1 MFVLSQVVQI
11 VLWYLDSGCS
21 RHMTGDRARLI
32 NFVEKFIG
40 TKYIP
45 PPKRANWVKPTPLP
59 KKKQVTFSEPSR
71 PSLKPTQKP
80 VVHPKKQTNV
90 CVPMSTGVKPTSGA
104 SKTVPKR
111 APRNHSSLPVKSANA
126 RRVEAHHRTLNK
138 KNRVDSNL
146 LVKHSV
152 SVSKLNNVCAACNKS
167 LVFANHT
174 DCLVM
179 CDGSV
184 NVKPH
189 QTKRFKRQ
197 PKKEWKPIKRVWQ
210 PISKPVA
217 NSKPQWKP
225 TGRHFSLF
233 EKYPLTRIMEPTD
246 MPIELPP
253 SASSSPQI
261 TMVSRFNDHKL
272 SDRKAGSKG
281 ISGIFDC

>member
-1 MFVLSQVVQI
+1 
-11 VLWYLDSGCS
+11 
-21 RHMTGDRARLI
+21 
-32 NFVEKFIG
+32 
-40 TKYIP
+40 
-45 PPKRANWVKPTPLP
+45 
-59 KKKQVTFSEPSR
+59 
-71 PSLKPTQKP
+71 
-80 VVHPKKQTNV
+80 
-90 CVPMSTGVKPTSGA
+90 MSTIKPTSGA

-111 APRNHSSLPVKSANA
+111 APRNHSSLPAKSANA

-138 KNRVDSNL
+138 KNHCDSNL

-152 SVSKLNNVCAACNKS
+152 SVSNLNNVCGACNKS
-167 LVFANHT
+167 LVFTNHN

-179 CDGSV
+179 CDDSV
-184 NVKPH
+184 QVKPH
-189 QTKRFKRQ
+189 QTKRFTRK
-197 PKKEWKPIKRVWQ
+197 PKKEWKPIKNVGKPIKRVWK

-233 EKYPLTRIMEPTD
+233 EKYPLTRIMESND

-261 TMVSRFNDHKL
+261 TMVSRFTDHKL